1 MPDHLVDR
9 LTLFLI
15 FVLFSFAFSQ
25 LPQRYILLSEFL
37 QKRDLALGERLL
49 RDYPNAVFVD
59 DLRLLLAEEYY
70 RRGELK
76 RAEELLKEINP
87 RALKFDYV
95 ERYAHLWRAMNL
107 DKKTALLNLPHL
119 FKDYIP
125 EVFLTEEEK
134 LKVGEGLIKKRQYR
148 EAINLL
154 QDISK
159 ACSLL
164 GEAYERLRLYK
175 EAMEVLKNCDGRE
188 GTLRYAR
195 VVFNVSE
202 EEFKRVLLR
211 LKGYEEYNQALFY
224 AGRLSLYRGDYQ
236 KALEWFSMVEEAYQ
250 KNFQLGLVL
259 FILEDYQ
266 RAVDAFQKALN
277 LSSSEEEKAQAHFWL
292 YKGYEKLGDFQKA
305 GKHLL
310 KASNGIGFYSTMA
323 KVQLGE
329 PVAIK
334 GLKVFFVSAEET
346 SMASTLRSIVEAG
359 FLHYARLEAFRNIDK
374 LTTSDII
381 AIQKFDPFLAIRLA
395 VRRFGIRS
403 DIYQYVAYPTPYREF
418 VEEAYKTF
426 GVDKNLI
433 WAIMRQESLFDPWAI
448 SPSGAKGL
456 MQLMDFTVREVS
468 QRYRILN
475 SVFSPRENILLGTAY
490 LREMIELWKGDWVRA
505 IASYNAGPNRVRGF
519 IQHAEPYVF
528 IETIPISETRN
539 YVKRVLENYY
549 VYRALN

>member
-1 MPDHLVDR
+1 MDR
-9 LTLFLI
+9 VALFLI

-25 LPQRYILLSEFL
+25 LPQRYVLLSEFL
-37 QKRDLALGERLL
+37 QKGDLALGERLL
-49 RDYPNAVFVD
+49 RDYSNAVFVD
-59 DLRLLLAEEYY
+59 DLRLLLAEGYY
-70 RRGELK
+70 QRGELK

-125 EVFLTEEEK
+125 EVFLTEEER
-134 LKVGEGLIKKRQYR
+134 LKVGEGLIRRRQYR
-148 EAINLL
+148 EAIKLL
-154 QDISK
+154 QDIPK

-164 GEAYERLRLYK
+164 GEAYERLRLHK

-202 EEFKRVLLR
+202 EEFKRVLLK

-224 AGRLSLYRGDYQ
+224 AGRLSLYRGNYQ
-236 KALEWFSMVEEAYQ
+236 KALEWFSMMEEAYQ
-250 KNFQLGLVL
+250 KHFQLGLIL

-266 RAVDAFQKALN
+266 RAVGAFQKALN

-305 GKHLL
+305 GEHLL
-310 KASNGIGFYSTMA
+310 KASKGISFYSTMA

-346 SMASTLRSIVEAG
+346 SMASTLRSVAEAG
-359 FLHYARLEAFRNIDK
+359 FLHYARLEAFRNIDR
-374 LTTSDII
+374 LTTSDIV

-403 DIYQYVAYPTPYREF
+403 DIHQYIAYPTPYREF

-433 WAIMRQESLFDPWAI
+433 WAVMRQESLFDPWAI
-448 SPSGAKGL
+448 SPSDAKGL
-456 MQLMDFTVREVS
+456 MQLMDFTAREVS
-468 QRYRILN
+468 QRYRIPN
-475 SVFSPRENILLGTAY
+475 TVFSPRENILLGTAY
-490 LREMIELWKGDWVRA
+490 LREMIEHWKGDWVRA

-519 IQHAEPYVF
+519 IQHADPYVF

-549 VYRALN
+549 TYRALN

>member
-1 MPDHLVDR
+1 MDR

-25 LPQRYILLSEFL
+25 LPQRYVLLSEFL
-37 QKRDLALGERLL
+37 QKRDIALGERLL

-59 DLRLLLAEEYY
+59 DLRLLLAEGYY
-70 RRGELK
+70 QRGELK

-95 ERYAHLWRAMNL
+95 ERYARLWRAMNL

-134 LKVGEGLIKKRQYR
+134 LKVGQELIRRRQYR

-154 QDISK
+154 QGIPK

-175 EAMEVLKNCDGRE
+175 EAMEVLKNCDHRE
-188 GTLRYAR
+188 GILRYAR

-202 EEFKRVLLR
+202 EEFRRTLLK

-224 AGRLSLYRGDYQ
+224 AGRLSLYRGNYQ
-236 KALEWFSMVEEAYQ
+236 KALEWFSMMEEVYQ
-250 KNFQLGLVL
+250 KHFQLGLVL

-292 YKGYEKLGDFQKA
+292 YKSYEKLGNFQKA
-305 GKHLL
+305 EEHLFR
-310 KASNGIGFYSTMA
+310 ASKGRGFYSTMA
-323 KVQLGE
+323 RVQLGE
-329 PVAIK
+329 PVAIRE
-334 GLKVFFVSAEET
+334 LKAFFASAEET
-346 SMASTLRSIVEAG
+346 SMARIIRSITEAG

-374 LTTSDII
+374 LTTSDIA
-381 AIQKFDPFLAIRLA
+381 AIQRFDPFLAIRLA
-395 VRRFGIRS
+395 ARRFGNRS
-403 DIYQYVAYPTPYREF
+403 DVYKYVAYPTPYREF
-418 VEEAYKTF
+418 VEEAHKTF

-433 WAIMRQESLFDPWAI
+433 WAVMRQESLFDPWAI

-456 MQLMDFTVREVS
+456 MQLMDYTAREVS
-468 QRYRILN
+468 QRYRIPN
-475 SVFSPRENILLGTAY
+475 RVFSPRENILLGTAY
-490 LREMIELWKGDWVRA
+490 LKEMIELWNGDWIRA
-505 IASYNAGPNRVRGF
+505 LASYNAGPSRVRGF
-519 IQHAEPYVF
+519 IQHADPYVF
-528 IETIPISETRN
+528 IETIPIRETRN

-549 VYRALN
+549 IYRDLN

>member
-1 MPDHLVDR
+1 MDR
-9 LTLFLI
+9 ITLFLI
-15 FVLFSFAFSQ
+15 FVLFSFAFPQ
-25 LPQRYILLSEFL
+25 LPQRYALLSEFL

-59 DLRLLLAEEYY
+59 DLRLLLAEGYY
-70 RRGELK
+70 QRGELK

-87 RALKFDYV
+87 RTLKFDYV
-95 ERYAHLWRAMNL
+95 EKYAHLWRAMNL

-125 EVFLTEEEK
+125 EVFLTEEER

-154 QDISK
+154 QDIPK

-164 GEAYERLRLYK
+164 GEAYERLRLHE
-175 EAMEVLKNCDGRE
+175 EAMEVLKNCDRRE

-202 EEFKRVLLR
+202 EEFKRVILR

-236 KALEWFSMVEEAYQ
+236 KALEWFSMMEDAYQ

-266 RAVDAFQKALN
+266 RTVDTFQKALN

-305 GKHLL
+305 GEHLL
-310 KASNGIGFYSTMA
+310 KASKGIGFYSTMA

-346 SMASTLRSIVEAG
+346 SMASTLRSIAEAG

-403 DIYQYVAYPTPYREF
+403 DIYQYMAYPTPYREF
-418 VEEAYKTF
+418 VEEAHKTF

-456 MQLMDFTVREVS
+456 MQLMDFTAREVS

-505 IASYNAGPNRVRGF
+505 IVSYNAGPNRVRGF
-519 IQHAEPYVF
+519 IQHADPYVF
-528 IETIPISETRN
+528 TETIPINETRN

-549 VYRALN
+549 TYRALN

>member
-1 MPDHLVDR
+1 VDR

-25 LPQRYILLSEFL
+25 LPKQYALLSEFL

-59 DLRLLLAEEYY
+59 DLRLLLAEDYY
-70 RRGELK
+70 QRGELK

-87 RALKFDYV
+87 RTLKSDYV
-95 ERYAHLWRAMNL
+95 EKYAHLWRNMNL
-107 DKKTALLNLPHL
+107 DKKTVLLNLPHL

-154 QDISK
+154 QDIPK

-175 EAMEVLKNCDGRE
+175 EAMEVLKDCNSRE

-202 EEFKRVLLR
+202 EEFKRALLK

-224 AGRLSLYRGDYQ
+224 AGRLSLYKENYQ
-236 KALEWFSMVEEAYQ
+236 KALEWFSMMEEGYQ
-250 KNFQLGLVL
+250 KHFQSGLVL
-259 FILEDYQ
+259 FIVEDYQ

-305 GKHLL
+305 GGHLL
-310 KASNGIGFYSTMA
+310 KASKGIGFYSTMA

-346 SMASTLRSIVEAG
+346 SMASTLRSIAEAG

-381 AIQKFDPFLAIRLA
+381 AIQRFDPFLAIRLA

-403 DIYQYVAYPTPYREF
+403 DIYQYIAYPTPYREF

-456 MQLMDFTVREVS
+456 MQLMDFTAREVS

-505 IASYNAGPNRVRGF
+505 IASYNAGPERVRGF
-519 IQHAEPYVF
+519 IQHPDPYVF
-528 IETIPISETRN
+528 TETIPISETRN

-549 VYRALN
+549 IYRALN

>member
-1 MPDHLVDR
+1 VDR
-9 LTLFLI
+9 VALFLI

-25 LPQRYILLSEFL
+25 LPQRYALLSEFL
-37 QKRDLALGERLL
+37 QKGDLALGERLL

-59 DLRLLLAEEYY
+59 DLKLLLAEGYY
-70 RRGELK
+70 QRRELK
-76 RAEELLKEINP
+76 RAEELLKEVNP

-95 ERYAHLWRAMNL
+95 ERYAHLWRTMNL

-119 FKDYIP
+119 FRDYIP
-125 EVFLTEEEK
+125 EVSLTEEEK

-148 EAINLL
+148 GAISLL
-154 QDISK
+154 QDIPK

-236 KALEWFSMVEEAYQ
+236 KALEWFSIMEEAYQ
-250 KNFQLGLVL
+250 KHFQLGLVL

-266 RAVDAFQKALN
+266 RAVVAFQKALN
-277 LSSSEEEKAQAHFWL
+277 LSSSEDEKAQAHFWL
-292 YKGYEKLGDFQKA
+292 YKGYEKLGGFQKA
-305 GKHLL
+305 GEHLL
-310 KASNGIGFYSTMA
+310 KASKGIGFYSTMA

-329 PVAIK
+329 PVAVK

-346 SMASTLRSIVEAG
+346 SMASTLRSIAEVG

-374 LTTSDII
+374 LTTSDIV

-403 DIYQYVAYPTPYREF
+403 DIHQYIAYPTPYREF
-418 VEEAYKTF
+418 VEDAYQTF

-456 MQLMDFTVREVS
+456 MQLMDFTAREVS
-468 QRYRILN
+468 QRYRIPN

-490 LREMIELWKGDWVRA
+490 LREMIELWKGDWIKA

-519 IQHAEPYVF
+519 IQHADPYVF

-549 VYRALN
+549 IYRALN

>member
-1 MPDHLVDR
+1 MDR
-9 LTLFLI
+9 IALFLI

-25 LPQRYILLSEFL
+25 LPQEYALLSEFL

-70 RRGELK
+70 RRGELR

-95 ERYAHLWRAMNL
+95 ERYAYLWRAMNL

-125 EVFLTEEEK
+125 EVFLTEEER
-134 LKVGEGLIKKRQYR
+134 LKVGQELIRRRQYR

-154 QDISK
+154 QGIPK
-159 ACSLL
+159 ACALL

-175 EAMEVLKNCDGRE
+175 EAMEVLKDCNSRE

-202 EEFKRVLLR
+202 EEFKRALLK

-236 KALEWFSMVEEAYQ
+236 KALEWFSIMEEAYQ
-250 KNFQLGLVL
+250 KHFQLGLVL
-259 FILEDYQ
+259 FILEEYQ
-266 RAVDAFQKALN
+266 GAVDAFQKALN

-292 YKGYEKLGDFQKA
+292 YKGYERLGDFQKA
-305 GKHLL
+305 GEHIL
-310 KASNGIGFYSTMA
+310 KASKGIGFYSTMA

-329 PVAIK
+329 PVAIR
-334 GLKVFFVSAEET
+334 GLKAFFASAEET
-346 SMASTLRSIVEAG
+346 SMASIIRSITEAG
-359 FLHYARLEAFRNIDK
+359 FLHYARLKAFRNIDK
-374 LTTSDII
+374 FTTSDII
-381 AIQKFDPFLAIRLA
+381 AIQRFDPFLAIRLA

-433 WAIMRQESLFDPWAI
+433 WAVMRQESLFDPWAI

-456 MQLMDFTVREVS
+456 MQLMDFTAREVS
-468 QRYRILN
+468 QRYRITN
-475 SVFSPRENILLGTAY
+475 NVFSPRENILLGTAY
-490 LREMIELWKGDWVRA
+490 LKEMIELWNGDWVRA

-519 IQHAEPYVF
+519 IQHADPYVF

-549 VYRALN
+549 IYRALN

>member
-1 MPDHLVDR
+1 VDR
-9 LTLFLI
+9 VALFLI

-25 LPQRYILLSEFL
+25 LPQRYVLLSEFL
-37 QKRDLALGERLL
+37 QKGDLALGERLL
-49 RDYPNAVFVD
+49 RDYSNAVFVD
-59 DLRLLLAEEYY
+59 DLRLLLAEGYY
-70 RRGELK
+70 QRGELK

-125 EVFLTEEEK
+125 EVFLTEEER
-134 LKVGEGLIKKRQYR
+134 LKVGEGLIRRRQHR
-148 EAINLL
+148 EAIKLL
-154 QDISK
+154 QDIPK

-164 GEAYERLRLYK
+164 GEAYERLRLHK

-202 EEFKRVLLR
+202 EEFKRVLLK

-224 AGRLSLYRGDYQ
+224 AGRLSLYRGNYQ
-236 KALEWFSMVEEAYQ
+236 KALEWFSMMEEAYQ
-250 KNFQLGLVL
+250 KHFQLGLIL

-266 RAVDAFQKALN
+266 RAVGAFQKALN

-305 GKHLL
+305 GEHLL
-310 KASNGIGFYSTMA
+310 KASKGISFYSTMA

-346 SMASTLRSIVEAG
+346 SMASTLRSVAEAG
-359 FLHYARLEAFRNIDK
+359 FLHYARLEAFRNIDR
-374 LTTSDII
+374 LTTSDIV

-403 DIYQYVAYPTPYREF
+403 DIHQYIAYPTPYREF

-433 WAIMRQESLFDPWAI
+433 WAVMRQESLFDPWAI
-448 SPSGAKGL
+448 SPSDAKGL
-456 MQLMDFTVREVS
+456 MQLMDFTAREVS
-468 QRYRILN
+468 QRYRIPN
-475 SVFSPRENILLGTAY
+475 TVFSPRENILLGTAY
-490 LREMIELWKGDWVRA
+490 LREMIEHWKGDWVRA

-519 IQHAEPYVF
+519 IQHADPYVF

-549 VYRALN
+549 TYRALN

>member
-1 MPDHLVDR
+1 VDR
-9 LTLFLI
+9 VALFLI

-25 LPQRYILLSEFL
+25 LPQRYVLLSEFL

-59 DLRLLLAEEYY
+59 DLRLLLAEGYY
-70 RRGELK
+70 QRGELK
-76 RAEELLKEINP
+76 RAEELLKEVNP

-125 EVFLTEEEK
+125 EVFLTEEER
-134 LKVGEGLIKKRQYR
+134 LKVGEGLIRRRQYR

-154 QDISK
+154 QDIPK
-159 ACSLL
+159 TCSLL

-175 EAMEVLKNCDGRE
+175 EAMEVLKNCDSRE

-195 VVFNVSE
+195 MVFNVSE
-202 EEFKRVLLR
+202 EEFRRTLLK

-224 AGRLSLYRGDYQ
+224 AGRLSLYRGNYQ
-236 KALEWFSMVEEAYQ
+236 KALEWFSMMEEAYQ
-250 KNFQLGLVL
+250 KHFQLGLVL

-266 RAVDAFQKALN
+266 RAVGAFQKALN

-292 YKGYEKLGDFQKA
+292 YKGYEKLGNFQKA
-305 GKHLL
+305 GEHLL
-310 KASNGIGFYSTMA
+310 KASKGIGFYSTMA

-334 GLKVFFVSAEET
+334 ELKVFFVSAEET
-346 SMASTLRSIVEAG
+346 SVANTLRSIFEAG
-359 FLHYARLEAFRNIDK
+359 FLHYARLEAFRNIDR
-374 LTTSDII
+374 LTASDIV
-381 AIQKFDPFLAIRLA
+381 AVQRFDPFLAIRLA
-395 VRRFGIRS
+395 VRRFGNRS
-403 DIYQYVAYPTPYREF
+403 DVYKYIAYPTPYKEF
-418 VEEAYKTF
+418 VEEAHKTF

-433 WAIMRQESLFDPWAI
+433 WAVMRQESLFDPWAI

-456 MQLMDFTVREVS
+456 MQLMDYTAREVS
-468 QRYRILN
+468 QRYRIPN
-475 SVFSPRENILLGTAY
+475 SVFSPRENVLLGTAY
-490 LREMIELWKGDWVRA
+490 LREMIELWNGDWVRA
-505 IASYNAGPNRVRGF
+505 IASYNAGPDRVKGF
-519 IQHAEPYVF
+519 IQHADPYVF
-528 IETIPISETRN
+528 VETIPISETRN

-549 VYRALN
+549 IYRALN